1 MAEKISKLDNLKV
14 ALSDGPTRL
23 IYGGSLVIML
33 IAAGAGYWFFTSNK
47 KANADPSHVN
57 SYQGLEGPAVMSA
70 GGPMPQ
76 STPQY
81 DAYIAQQNSD
91 NVRNAAQNGSSAIP
105 TVRTGVTETV
115 IEDAAPPKKKAPE
128 EDPEAVRRRNEER
141 EKQLAEAQKRYDDA
155 KRANDEAIKARKEAM
170 SQQVALLVKTWE
182 PTAHKT
188 LDVYSTAAT
197 KTSAGVGGVGQGGS
211 GSNVQQ
217 QPALK
222 LARAGDLQCGQVD
235 TAVNTDEPGPVLAT
249 IWQEGELKRTKLLG
263 KIETGQNAQKA
274 TLHFTNANIPGV
286 NGSVQVDAYAVDPN
300 TARTALATD
309 VDNHLFQRYGM
320 FIAATFLEGYGTA
333 IMQAGQNQQLVASPS
348 GTVVQTDALD
358 NTQILSAAAGNVG
371 KRVADSLA
379 DGVNRKPTITID
391 SGTAVCFLFM
401 NDVEIKGEGD
411 N

>member
-23 IYGGSLVIML
+23 IYGGSLLIML
-33 IAAGAGYWFFTSNK
+33 IAAGAGYWLFTSNK
-47 KANADPSHVN
+47 KSNVDTSYVN
-57 SYQGLEGPAVMSA
+57 TYQGLEGPAVMRG

-81 DAYIAQQNSD
+81 DAYIAQQNFD
-91 NVRNAAQNGSSAIP
+91 NVQAAAQAGGSAVP

-128 EDPEAVRRRNEER
+128 EDPESARRRNEER
-141 EKQLAEAQKRYDDA
+141 EKQLADAQKRYDEA
-155 KRANDEAIKARKEAM
+155 RRANDEAIKARKEAM
-170 SQQVALLVKTWE
+170 SQQVGLLVKNWE
-182 PTAHKT
+182 PASHKT
-188 LDVYSTAAT
+188 LDVYSVASNNTA
-197 KTSAGVGGVGQGGS
+197 SGAGGTGQGGTA
-211 GSNVQQ
+211 SNVQTR
-217 QPALK
+217 ALK

-249 IWQEGELKRTKLLG
+249 IWQEGDLKRTKLLG
-263 KIETGQNAQKA
+263 KIEAGQNAQKA
-274 TLHFTNANIPGV
+274 TLHFTTANIPGV

-348 GTVVQTDALD
+348 GTVVQTDALN

-391 SGTAVCFLFM
+391 SGTAVCILFM
-401 NDVEIKGEGD
+401 SDVEIKGEG
-411 N
+411 NK